1 MKLYTQRVLGNKVLF
16 DCEGGYSNIVEG
28 SRLHALMLDEIA
40 RGDAEMVVANLNALK
55 AEAVKKVKAFATDA
69 RAKLTGY
76 ADPYQLAGWIGKSEI
91 AKRVIASTATV
102 QEIVSIQAEV
112 DKRGKGET
120 VEYLANKQ
128 LEKSIKL
135 TTATAIID
143 GLESSAI
150 TAIKS
155 KQKESTL
162 ATLMETLLVDAEAE
176 LQALLG
182 ANQ

>member
-1 MKLYTQRVLGNKVLF
+1 
-16 DCEGGYSNIVEG
+16 
-28 SRLHALMLDEIA
+28 LHALMLDEIA
-40 RGDAEMVVANLNALK
+40 KGGAELLTVSLDTLK
-55 AEAVKKVKAFATDA
+55 AEAIKKVKAFATDA
-69 RAKLTGY
+69 RAKLTGF
-76 ADPYQLAGWIGKSEI
+76 ADQYQLAGWVGKSEI
-91 AKRVIASTATV
+91 AKRVVGGNATDKEIA
-102 QEIVSIQAEV
+102 SIQAEA

-135 TTATAIID
+135 TTASAIID

-150 TAIKS
+150 TDIKS

-176 LQALLG
+176 LQELLR